1 MGAGEAEALCSEVA
15 SFSTYACPEINEGGQ
30 ITVSVEDE
38 TNFDMDRFKRES
50 STAPL
55 TLLPTPSVTTY
66 PMFNSAPYGSPAL
79 QPKKQK
85 TADDKGGVSAS
96 LGFASSSRGDV
107 GDSTTEDD
115 EPSGAD
121 GAYFPSQQRQK
132 KKTLKVTAVAKGR
145 SRTVSQSSDTD
156 GEEMTCWTNDR
167 SILASNAAAVEER
180 IRAAE
185 EAEKLVTEEKAR
197 AEEEARKV
205 SEAEAKIRAEE
216 ANKAAEEEERRIEE
230 EVRKK
235 MEAQEKAK
243 EQALKRKE
251 GEAEAKARAEEER
264 KKAEAKKLA

>member
-1 MGAGEAEALCSEVA
+1 MG
-15 SFSTYACPEINEGGQ
+15 
-30 ITVSVEDE
+30 
-38 TNFDMDRFKRES
+38 
-50 STAPL
+50 
-55 TLLPTPSVTTY
+55 
-66 PMFNSAPYGSPAL
+66 FNSAPYGSPAL

-145 SRTVSQSSDTD
+145 SRTVSLSSDTD

-180 IRAAE
+180 MKAAEEKAELALRERAAE
-185 EAEKLVTEEKAR
+185 EA
-197 AEEEARKV
+197 ARKV

-251 GEAEAKARAEEER
+251 EEAEAMARAEEER
-264 KKAEAKKLA
+264 KQAEAV